1 MESQASN
8 DPNIGREWNSFYGR
22 QKIIERLVFPIG
34 DLYEVQTIGTNAI
47 RRYKVDRIE
56 DEIEKDEYQSTPEY
70 AAEYAA
76 RVAKREEED
85 RLAEEREA
93 QAKAY
98 HDDLD
103 GFEATMNPMQRGK
116 ALAALNKAFL
126 FDGKAMMRKEK
137 IRELIAAG
145 ETTDSMEV
153 DAIKPWTNSQWN
165 RATGEQQR
173 AHERKVAEAGKKTLY
188 FVGNYDLGKIGYD
201 YANFLL
207 GKTTE
212 RATAASKG

>member
-8 DPNIGREWNSFYGR
+8 DPNIGREWDSFYGR
-22 QKIIERLVFPIG
+22 QKIIERLFFPIG
-34 DLYEVQTIGTNAI
+34 DLYEVQTIGTNNV

-56 DEIEKDEYQSTPEY
+56 DVIEKDEYQSTPEY

-76 RVAKREEED
+76 RVARREEED

-103 GFEATMNPMQRGK
+103 GFDAAMNPMQRGK
-116 ALAALNKAFL
+116 ALAVLNKAFL

-145 ETTDSMEV
+145 EATETMEV
-153 DAIKPWTNSQWN
+153 DAIKPWTNRQWN

-173 AHERKVAEAGKKTLY
+173 AHNRKVAAAGKKTLY
-188 FVGNYDLGKIGYD
+188 FVGDYDMGKTGYD
-201 YANFLL
+201 YANFLM
-207 GKTTE
+207 
-212 RATAASKG
+212 SKAEKRLESCSD